1 MVDHS
6 LTVHERK
13 RVADLEHEAGEKIL
27 SSFNIDDAFFCGP
40 HQDLQT
46 CVAEFREDHHS
57 EGSIGPCVP
66 RAVTF
71 LNLFPVDST
80 MPYLCHTGMEDH
92 R

>member
-57 EGSIGPCVP
+57 
-66 RAVTF
+66 
-71 LNLFPVDST
+71 
-80 MPYLCHTGMEDH
+80 
-92 R
+92 